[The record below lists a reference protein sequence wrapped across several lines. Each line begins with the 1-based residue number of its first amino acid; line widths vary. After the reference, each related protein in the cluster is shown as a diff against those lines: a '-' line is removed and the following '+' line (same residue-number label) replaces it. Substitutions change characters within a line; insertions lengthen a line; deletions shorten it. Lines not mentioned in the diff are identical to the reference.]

1 MEFCVLLF
9 CFIFPAEN
17 SRALNGQYKSP
28 KREWST
34 SLQMYLARE
43 CFFQDSVPQNTLGNA
58 VQGFPFNLENSPQRT
73 QSCLPPAISFL
84 FLFFFLAIMLQIQIH
99 IYINVSEYQ
108 RKTFMMKQIGES
120 RHTQREKFKPW
131 KREEHSSPA
140 RIFLLQMSL
149 VNPTENGGIFPDT
162 TLPCPTRPL
171 HLFLR
176 FLSRTLL
183 CTDHLLS
190 IHSPTCSSPHLSQH
204 PQK

>member
-1 MEFCVLLF
+1 MEHITPNVFGQGMFFPRQRPTEHFRKACLGLPFQSRKFSTTYSELLPPGY
-9 CFIFPAEN
+9 FIFI
-17 SRALNGQYKSP
+17 Y
-28 KREWST
+28 
-34 SLQMYLARE
+34 
-43 CFFQDSVPQNTLGNA
+43 
-58 VQGFPFNLENSPQRT
+58 
-73 QSCLPPAISFL
+73 
-84 FLFFFLAIMLQIQIH
+84 FFFSNYAIDTDTY

-149 VNPTENGGIFPDT
+149 VNPTENGGVFPDT
-162 TLPCPTRPL
+162 TLPCCPTCPL